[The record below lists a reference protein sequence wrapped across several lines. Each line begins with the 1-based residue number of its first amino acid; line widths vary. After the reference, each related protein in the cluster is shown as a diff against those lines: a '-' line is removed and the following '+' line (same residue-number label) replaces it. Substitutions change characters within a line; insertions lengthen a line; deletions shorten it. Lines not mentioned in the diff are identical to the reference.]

1 MILNFE
7 IKVNNIDRIVTIFT
21 LFLKEKIYKIKK
33 VTFIYKV
40 SRRKFSGFC
49 LFLFTESESYVAAIY
64 RIVKSGNPGRNSKV

>member
-7 IKVNNIDRIVTIFT
+7 VKVNNIDRIVTIFT

-49 LFLFTESESYVAAIY
+49 LFLFTESESYVSAVN
-64 RIVKSGNPGRNSKV
+64 RIVQSGNSRRNGKI